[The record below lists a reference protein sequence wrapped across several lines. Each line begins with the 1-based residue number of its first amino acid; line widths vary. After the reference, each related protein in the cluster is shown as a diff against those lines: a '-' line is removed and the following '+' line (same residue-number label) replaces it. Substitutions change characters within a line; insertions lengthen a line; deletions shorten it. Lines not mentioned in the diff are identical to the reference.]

1 MRRANSLGVLR
12 MKLEAN
18 NMMNAGKV
26 LLIST
31 VVSFSV
37 LTAGCSKADKT
48 SEDTAAIRALL
59 EKQEAEKKES
69 EKKSKEYWEKMKK
82 ETGTRIPY

>member
-1 MRRANSLGVLR
+1 
-12 MKLEAN
+12 MKLKATS
-18 NMMNAGKV
+18 MMNASKV
-26 LLIST
+26 LLICT

-37 LTAGCSKADKT
+37 LAAGCSKADKT

-69 EKKSKEYWEKMKK
+69 ERKSKEFWEQKKK
-82 ETGTRIPY
+82 ETATRIPY